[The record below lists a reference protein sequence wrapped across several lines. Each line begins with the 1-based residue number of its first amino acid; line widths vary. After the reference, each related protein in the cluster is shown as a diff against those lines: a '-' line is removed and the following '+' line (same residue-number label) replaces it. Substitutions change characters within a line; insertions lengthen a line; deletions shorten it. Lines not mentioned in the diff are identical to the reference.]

1 MFIFFNGVFEIAW
14 SSDGDAKF
22 HDICWKAVLD
32 SLRMD
37 NPFCFS
43 SLEKNVVEEGK
54 RTAEY
59 FDSAEKLDTE
69 AGRIAEM
76 LQSAAY
82 AIAFT
87 GMYLFYLFHFCKIHL
102 MIINGTFKNVKDFQ
116 KAYKAHESWAVIGG
130 RVFYFLFNNLKTA

>member
-1 MFIFFNGVFEIAW
+1 MKLTTLNCIFNCAFQIAW
-14 SSDGDAKF
+14 SATGEATF

-43 SLEKNVVEEGK
+43 SLEKSVVEEAK

-59 FDSAEKLDTE
+59 FDSVEKLDLE
-69 AGRIAEM
+69 SDRIVDMLKSAEH
-76 LQSAAY
+76 

-87 GMYLFYLFHFCKIHL
+87 GMQSA
-102 MIINGTFKNVKDFQ
+102 TV
-116 KAYKAHESWAVIGG
+116 
-130 RVFYFLFNNLKTA
+130 

>member
-1 MFIFFNGVFEIAW
+1 MFEIAW
-14 SSDGDAKF
+14 SPDGDATF

-43 SLEKNVVEEGK
+43 SLEKSVVEEAK

-59 FDSAEKLDTE
+59 FDSMEKLNME
-69 AGRIAEM
+69 ADRIVQM
-76 LQSAAY
+76 LKSAAY

-87 GMYLFYLFHFCKIHL
+87 GAYFFDLF
-102 MIINGTFKNVKDFQ
+102 
-116 KAYKAHESWAVIGG
+116 
-130 RVFYFLFNNLKTA
+130 

>member
-1 MFIFFNGVFEIAW
+1 MLWNWPQWIVFLFINCVFEIAW
-14 SSDGDAKF
+14 SPDGDATF

-43 SLEKNVVEEGK
+43 SLEKSIVEEAK

-59 FDSAEKLDTE
+59 FDSIEKLDME
-69 AGRIAEM
+69 ADRIVAMLHSAE
-76 LQSAAY
+76 Y

-87 GMYLFYLFHFCKIHL
+87 GVYVLHLFCFFCIHSKSVSGTFNDIGGFCK
-102 MIINGTFKNVKDFQ
+102 G
-116 KAYKAHESWAVIGG
+116 
-130 RVFYFLFNNLKTA
+130 

>member
-1 MFIFFNGVFEIAW
+1 MGEAT
-14 SSDGDAKF
+14 F

-43 SLEKNVVEEGK
+43 SLEKSVVDEAK

-59 FDSAEKLDTE
+59 FDSVEKLNME
-69 AGRIAEM
+69 ADRIAEM
-76 LQSAAY
+76 LKSATN

-87 GMYLFYLFHFCKIHL
+87 GL
-102 MIINGTFKNVKDFQ
+102 
-116 KAYKAHESWAVIGG
+116 
-130 RVFYFLFNNLKTA
+130 YFLLRLLVSFPCGGAIGNWMALWRTFNVRN

>member
-1 MFIFFNGVFEIAW
+1 MFLNCVFEIAW
-14 SSDGDAKF
+14 SADGDATF

-43 SLEKNVVEEGK
+43 GEEKTVVEDAK

-59 FDSAEKLDTE
+59 FDSMEKLEME

-76 LQSAAY
+76 LHSAEY

-87 GMYLFYLFHFCKIHL
+87 GMYVLLLNSFR
-102 MIINGTFKNVKDFQ
+102 GTFKSVKHFEKGYRGIRFMSWTVLADMVGFSS
-116 KAYKAHESWAVIGG
+116 YCMVTIVAHA
-130 RVFYFLFNNLKTA
+130 

>member
-1 MFIFFNGVFEIAW
+1 MFIELNTVEYTSRCAFQIEW
-14 SSDGDAKF
+14 SATGEATF

-43 SLEKNVVEEGK
+43 SLEKSVVDEAK

-59 FDSAEKLDTE
+59 FDSVEKLDVE
-69 AGRIAEM
+69 ADRIVEM
-76 LQSAAY
+76 LRSAAN

-87 GMYLFYLFHFCKIHL
+87 G
-102 MIINGTFKNVKDFQ
+102 
-116 KAYKAHESWAVIGG
+116 AYV
-130 RVFYFLFNNLKTA
+130 L